1 MTALSKWRETPYR
14 VNNVHAA
21 SDPANGAGYTDFAAQ
36 GILDPSITEAIR
48 ERQVIEWASAL
59 DRPVRDWIQ
68 AHVHGSKNI
77 NNSRYFTGIG
87 CIVQLDTVDDYQYR
101 HGLHV
106 HMHFHAHR
114 HSTLVSFLP
123 VIQFMT
129 YPWSAYNTTYREET
143 SVWEVLPHHAYGHLL
158 HSHRIGVK
166 NVNIVTWSPMPMGAR
181 SAWNVMAPMTAP
193 EIVSPGVITSWRRQ
207 LHRPSQSALRP
218 KPLLSYLIGYLLS
231 S

>member
-143 SVWEVLPHHAYGHLL
+143 SVWEVLPHHAYGHD
-158 HSHRIGVK
+158 IGAGEETSGFRVDLPVALK
-166 NVNIVTWSPMPMGAR
+166 CDNVGEQYMVGVIAIFTQTANPGINLPMGTYFGSIAVR
-181 SAWNVMAPMTAP
+181 LTTGATHY
-193 EIVSPGVITSWRRQ
+193 ILTGYD
-207 LHRPSQSALRP
+207 RP
-218 KPLLSYLIGYLLS
+218 
-231 S
+231 